1 MSFTENQ
8 KISDFDEFF
17 QWLKTGGLRARR
29 NEKNLRKKIFAALL
43 NEDKKTINSFRQFTK
58 SKELNQDELSDMDYL
73 KMMEKAQE
81 IKKEIDWEKL
91 NKSIN
96 KELKGYA

>member
-8 KISDFDEFF
+8 ISDFDEFF
-17 QWLKTGGLRARR
+17 HWLKTGGLRARR
-29 NEKNLRKKIFAALL
+29 NEKNLRKKIFAAL
-43 NEDKKTINSFRQFTK
+43 INNDIETNNSYRQFIK
-58 SKELNQDELSDMDYL
+58 SKELNQGELTNMDYL

-81 IKKEIDWEKL
+81 MKKEINWDEL

-96 KELKGYA
+96 KELRGYA